1 MDSVK
6 RQKLHDFVLYLLS
19 FGITD
24 STIIRMASG
33 RLSVKPRE
41 VKEILNSIRSN
52 VL

>member
-6 RQKLHDFVLYLLS
+6 RQKLEDFVRYLLT
-19 FGITD
+19 FGIVD
-24 STIIRMASG
+24 STIIRMASE

-41 VKEILNSIRSN
+41 VKEILNSIRTK